1 MLKRITRDE
10 EMADT
15 ETFRVPKFNTFRV
28 RFRHVFTRYEAL
40 RVMRFSIY
48 FFIRTTRL
56 CKSIGSSGWEILPA
70 CLPAPVWAAEAACQT
85 RYRLAHLAE
94 NLHGTGTSNGGT
106 SILQKPFT
114 QKQLLDFI
122 KIP

>member
-1 MLKRITRDE
+1 MIRDE

-70 CLPAPVWAAEAACQT
+70 CLPAPVWAAIRNYTAGLLLQNR
-85 RYRLAHLAE
+85 RYSAP
-94 NLHGTGTSNGGT
+94 G
-106 SILQKPFT
+106 
-114 QKQLLDFI
+114 
-122 KIP
+122 